1 MLDSVRILVADAHY
15 LAREGLKAVLGPYP
29 EFRVVGEAQ
38 KPEELTAI
46 VPKMEP
52 DLLVVDLGSQS
63 VFAQRDIAEAV
74 RLWPPMHMLAL
85 IDDPQRADVYEGLRQ
100 GVKSFLLYACDR
112 DEIVSALRTTA
123 KGDKFF
129 CTQVLDTLLDPS
141 HPEGE
146 AAEPTVVST
155 DSLTQREGE
164 ILTLIG
170 QGHST
175 QQISQLLMLSRHT
188 VQTHR
193 KNIMRKLG
201 LQTTAR
207 LIRFAVTFGRGK
219 S

>member
-1 MLDSVRILVADAHY
+1 
-15 LAREGLKAVLGPYP
+15 
-29 EFRVVGEAQ
+29 
-38 KPEELTAI
+38 
-46 VPKMEP
+46 
-52 DLLVVDLGSQS
+52 
-63 VFAQRDIAEAV
+63 
-74 RLWPPMHMLAL
+74 
-85 IDDPQRADVYEGLRQ
+85 
-100 GVKSFLLYACDR
+100 
-112 DEIVSALRTTA
+112 
-123 KGDKFF
+123 
-129 CTQVLDTLLDPS
+129 VLDTLLDPS

-146 AAEPTVVST
+146 AGEPTVVST